1 MTKQLISRV
10 DPETHRLTLERA
22 RATIQEGRDWLQQ
35 FDQAC
40 QENDRLYAATPIAQ
54 YRARKRAERD
64 QKAISPTL

>member
-1 MTKQLISRV
+1 MTKQLILRV

-40 QENDRLYAATPIAQ
+40 QEDDRLYAATPIAQ
-54 YRARKRAERD
+54 YRARKRA
-64 QKAISPTL
+64 QKAQSPT